1 MIVDFVKLQLT
12 RKFLTMMCKYINSLT
27 IHFCIGILSAFITVL
42 IVDNISLAT
51 ICLLVFAL
59 PIWFTFYNRVKDMTS
74 EEISETFGFKGNKFL
89 DCTNE

>member
-1 MIVDFVKLQLT
+1 MH
-12 RKFLTMMCKYINSLT
+12 KYINSLT
-27 IHFCIGILSAFITVL
+27 IHFCFGILSAFIGIL

-59 PIWFTFYNRVKDMTS
+59 PIWITYYNRVKDMTS
-74 EEISETFGFKGNKFL
+74 EEISEKFGFKGNKFL

>member
-1 MIVDFVKLQLT
+1 MHKS
-12 RKFLTMMCKYINSLT
+12 INSFT
-27 IHFCIGILSAFITVL
+27 IHFCFAILSAFITIL

-51 ICLLVFAL
+51 TCLLAFVL

-74 EEISETFGFKGNKFL
+74 EEISEKFGFKGNKFL

>member
-1 MIVDFVKLQLT
+1 
-12 RKFLTMMCKYINSLT
+12 MMLKYTNSLT
-27 IHFCIGILSAFITVL
+27 IHFCLGILSAFITIL

-51 ICLLVFAL
+51 TCLLVFAL

-74 EEISETFGFKGNKFL
+74 EEISEKFGFKGNKFL

>member
-1 MIVDFVKLQLT
+1 
-12 RKFLTMMCKYINSLT
+12 MMYKYINSLT
-27 IHFCIGILSAFITVL
+27 IHFFFAILSAFITVL

-51 ICLLVFAL
+51 TCLLAFVL

-74 EEISETFGFKGNKFL
+74 EEISEKFGFKGNKFL

>member
-1 MIVDFVKLQLT
+1 MH
-12 RKFLTMMCKYINSLT
+12 KYINSLT
-27 IHFCIGILSAFITVL
+27 IHFCLGILSVFIVIL
-42 IVDNISLAT
+42 IADNISLAT

-74 EEISETFGFKGNKFL
+74 EEISEKFGFKGNKFL